1 MGASKATSVDVES
14 VGGNLRL
21 ANQMIFQTVPLFHC
35 HYKTHIYVFKSS
47 ARYCYSINDV
57 KFTVKNLPCYS
68 VSFYFVVTF
77 GLVKLWLALSRKL
90 K

>member
-1 MGASKATSVDVES
+1 MGASKAAAVDVES

-47 ARYCYSINDV
+47 ACYCNSINDV
-57 KFTVKNLPCYS
+57 KFTVKNLPCYR
-68 VSFYFVVTF
+68 VSFYFVVSF